1 MSMMQSIGVASDR
14 VMAALV
20 SGLEIE
26 FGRGAGEALAHR
38 FLEAEEVDFHWDARV
53 QERWIGT
60 YESMDDEDPELDRVK
75 IFGSLDGKWFVAVMI
90 VDGDGNAH
98 GMMGKRTFGRERAG
112 ARHSCRSDH
121 RTVRRSGARRRASL
135 FFLPRLVWMHA

>member
-1 MSMMQSIGVASDR
+1 MSMMQSISVASDR

-26 FGRGAGEALAHR
+26 FGHGAGEALARR
-38 FLEAEEVDFHWDARV
+38 FLEAEEVDFLWDARV

-60 YESMDDEDPELDRVK
+60 YESVDGDEIELDRIA
-75 IFGSLDGKWFVAVMI
+75 IFGRLDGRWFVAVMI

-98 GMMGKRTFGRERAG
+98 GMMGKRTFGRERE
-112 ARHSCRSDH
+112 ARE
-121 RTVRRSGARRRASL
+121 AFAI
-135 FFLPRLVWMHA
+135 A